1 MCIRGCG
8 HERINVCR
16 PIIRLDYFEKILGGF
31 TILFGY
37 KYPYDN
43 VKNVVN
49 KILIKLFDKSTQTL
63 QSKLY

>member
-1 MCIRGCG
+1 MYQGCG

-31 TILFGY
+31 TILLGY
-37 KYPYDN
+37 KYRYDN

>member
-1 MCIRGCG
+1 MYQGCG

-16 PIIRLDYFEKILGGF
+16 PIIRLDYFEKKILGGF
-31 TILFGY
+31 TILLGY